1 MGLDEIKVV
10 HFSGD
15 RSLAEWC
22 LGGYIDQISFED
34 FVSNTIIERMLIL
47 LRRDVAIGK
56 GSKRHENVV
65 AERLKDVTH
74 RLAAEWKQQLDSLL
88 TSNSKLREAITQSL
102 NQQQGPVR
110 ASRRSVVRQSAS
122 SRISLKPR
130 VRKRQQRGK
139 RPRFG
144 RGGYPIGSWVC
155 RKCGNVNYSNRIV
168 CNSTSCSSRR

>member
-22 LGGYIDQISFED
+22 FGGNPGNTSFED
-34 FVSNTIIERMLIL
+34 FVSNTILKKMLNT
-47 LRRDVAIGK
+47 LRRDVAIGN

-88 TSNSKLREAITQSL
+88 TSNI
-102 NQQQGPVR
+102 
-110 ASRRSVVRQSAS
+110 
-122 SRISLKPR
+122 
-130 VRKRQQRGK
+130 
-139 RPRFG
+139 
-144 RGGYPIGSWVC
+144 
-155 RKCGNVNYSNRIV
+155 
-168 CNSTSCSSRR
+168 